1 MVRSLIAAWCVAS
14 ALGSASLVAAGAPL
28 SNDAQPLAVCQET
41 IRKAS
46 LRLGNDVQR
55 AVGACLTRGI
65 ECVSGPTA
73 NREPCCQ
80 QAERRCTDDL
90 GGLEKSKARFR
101 SYVGTRR
108 CEVVP
113 FIDITSADGLGYAEL
128 EARCAALVP
137 PDSLGDLAGL
147 TSCLARLVVAGT
159 ACLVGTQ
166 ELPRSEEALACAG
179 IEADFR
185 AATGADLQACG
196 IPVPTPTGP
205 TPIVTP
211 TATRSPT
218 PIASPTRSAT
228 PTAIATAVLTA
239 TSTPMPTATVLP
251 PTVTPGQ
258 TATAT
263 ATPIATLTA
272 TRTATPTP
280 SATQTAVPT
289 ASATPTSTRTPSP
302 TATTTPVAT
311 ASPTVSPTT
320 TPTRTASP
328 TATAT
333 LVPATATPVLTAT
346 ATATA
351 TRTTT
356 PTVTRTATPTATGS
370 ATPVPSVTVTPGGA
384 SVCGNGVVD
393 AGEDCDDGNTVNC
406 DSCPSNC
413 KNSTAPIACPTTGV
427 RHAQKI
433 HLEAPA
439 GAVLSGGLFCI
450 DYPSGVV
457 ALPGTGNITGRV
469 TGITGGVPFLND
481 FNNAAQL
488 SFVVNPGQAQLNPII
503 SFDLCTGQTA
513 PLPTAFQCVTKSASN
528 SGNPLDTATVI
539 CSPTQ

>member
-1 MVRSLIAAWCVAS
+1 VSTSSGSHAAGDSGFETSHPTFMTRSLIATCCLVS
-14 ALGSASLVAAGAPL
+14 TLGSASLVAAGAPL

-46 LRLGNDVQR
+46 LRLGSDVQR

-65 ECVSGPTA
+65 ECVSGPAA
-73 NREPCCQ
+73 NRESCCQ
-80 QAERRCTDDL
+80 QAERRCGDDL
-90 GGLEKSKARFR
+90 GGLEKSKERFR
-101 SYVGTRR
+101 GYVGNRR

-113 FIDITSADGLGYAEL
+113 FTDITSADGLGYAEL
-128 EARCAALVP
+128 EARCAALMP

-166 ELPRSEEALACAG
+166 ELPRGEEALACAG

-211 TATRSPT
+211 TATRSLT
-218 PIASPTRSAT
+218 PIASPTRSPT
-228 PTAIATAVLTA
+228 PTATAVLTA
-239 TSTPMPTATVLP
+239 TSTPLPTATVLP
-251 PTVTPGQ
+251 ATVTPGQ

-263 ATPIATLTA
+263 ATPVPTLTA
-272 TRTATPTP
+272 TRTAAPTV
-280 SATQTAVPT
+280 VPT
-289 ASATPTSTRTPSP
+289 ASAMPTRTPSP
-302 TATTTPVAT
+302 TATATPVAT

-333 LVPATATPVLTAT
+333 RTA
-346 ATATA
+346 
-351 TRTTT
+351 T
-356 PTVTRTATPTATGS
+356 PTVTRTATPSATGS

-384 SVCGNGVVD
+384 PVCGNGVVD

-413 KNSTAPIACPTTGV
+413 KSSTAPTACPTTGV
-427 RHAQKI
+427 RHAQTI

-469 TGITGGVPFLND
+469 SGISGGVPFLND

-488 SFVVNPGQAQLNPII
+488 SFVVNPGQAQLNPVV